1 VDLSHLPKP
10 AKLRFERRIVWWQ
23 TICYQISVSPSQE
36 MTPSGNLPLVN
47 HMQARSA
54 SLRRIS
60 MTKVSVLILLLTASA
75 AFAGAIGAA
84 PEIDPST
91 GVTALALLSGG
102 LLLLRSRR
110 KS

>member
-1 VDLSHLPKP
+1 
-10 AKLRFERRIVWWQ
+10 
-23 TICYQISVSPSQE
+23 
-36 MTPSGNLPLVN
+36 
-47 HMQARSA
+47 
-54 SLRRIS
+54 

-84 PEIDPST
+84 PEIDPGT